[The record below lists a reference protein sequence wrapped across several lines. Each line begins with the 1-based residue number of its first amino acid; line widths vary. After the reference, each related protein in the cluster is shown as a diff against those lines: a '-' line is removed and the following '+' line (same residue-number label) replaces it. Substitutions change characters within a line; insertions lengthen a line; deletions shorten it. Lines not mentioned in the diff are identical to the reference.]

1 MNRFAELLILSG
13 AKQTSIAR
21 ACNVSQPTIS
31 AWKSGAKKMTLEN
44 AIAAAQALGVTVG
57 CLVGT
62 EPIPEGYGSTQ
73 IPAINDAAKK
83 KAPATQREQTLPFTS
98 AQLAYLEQWK
108 KDLAREVADAITE
121 DISALS
127 DQAGGA

>member
-73 IPAINDAAKK
+73 IPAINETEMK
-83 KAPATQREQTLPFTS
+83 KAPAERQGQAAPFSQEQL
-98 AQLAYLEQWK
+98 QYLDGWK
-108 KDLAREVADAITE
+108 KDLAREVADLIQEGTSSS
-121 DISALS
+121 SAEL
-127 DQAGGA
+127 GA